1 MLIMAIDEIIAIKKV
16 DLPCPYA
23 ERIGKSLY
31 LCRSMKKHFSGK
43 TGEICPIETKH
54 DSYISKDFIIGWCED
69 CFPMCA
75 NYLIV
80 SQHNLVGRKKKRS
93 FMN

>member
-1 MLIMAIDEIIAIKKV
+1 MAIDEIIAIKKV

-31 LCRSMKKHFSGK
+31 RCSSMKEYFSGT
-43 TGEICPIETKH
+43 TGEICPIDTEH
-54 DSYISKDFIIGWCED
+54 DSYISKDFERIWCED
-69 CFPMCA
+69 YFPMCA

-80 SQHNLVGRKKKRS
+80 PQHNLIRMKRGKCH
-93 FMN
+93 FMS